1 MVGCDCLADFRSPSS
16 LIFRTLHRRIS
27 RACQA
32 RPSPSMANSF
42 DQKKGGD
49 DVPDACGEFAVAP
62 ERRAIAKTIRALR
75 RRRGSAAT
83 HSGDRTG
90 SGPLY
95 QQLAPAR
102 LHSPH
107 VSRPT
112 TAFGGHP
119 DNVLARVLDVA
130 GFAMH
135 AILRID
141 LQARAFRGCID

>member
-32 RPSPSMANSF
+32 RPSSSMANSF
-42 DQKKGGD
+42 DQNKGGD

-83 HSGDRTG
+83 HSGDRTR

-102 LHSPH
+102 LHSPY
-107 VSRPT
+107 VSRPA
-112 TAFGGHP
+112 TALGRDPH
-119 DNVLARVLDVA
+119 DILARVLDVA